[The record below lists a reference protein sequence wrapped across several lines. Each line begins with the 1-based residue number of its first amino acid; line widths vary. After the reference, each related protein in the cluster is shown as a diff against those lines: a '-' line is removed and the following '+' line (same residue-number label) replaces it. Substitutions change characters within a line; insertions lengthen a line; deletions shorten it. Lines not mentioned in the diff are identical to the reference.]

1 MIIGVSVV
9 ERLAMVELLFVSR
22 RGEVVIVEVVDFV
35 VGVVVVNVDVVV
47 VVDVDGVRRLGS
59 KHTESLKHLV
69 LVPHK
74 STGRAGEFISATV

>member
-1 MIIGVSVV
+1 
-9 ERLAMVELLFVSR
+9 MVELLFVSR

-35 VGVVVVNVDVVV
+35 VGVVVVVNVDVVV

-59 KHTESLKHLV
+59 KHTESLKHLG

>member
-9 ERLAMVELLFVSR
+9 ERLAMVALLFVSR

-35 VGVVVVNVDVVV
+35 VVVVNVDVVV
-47 VVDVDGVRRLGS
+47 VVDVDGVKRLGS

-74 STGRAGEFISATV
+74 STGRAGVFISATV